1 MKQTGVVTRL
11 LDNGLAEV
19 AVERGTACG
28 GHCSGCG
35 ECVYSKHILV
45 PAENKIYAK
54 PGENVVIESET
65 GVIMQ
70 TALLIYMVPVV
81 MLFLGYG
88 LGALLRQ
95 GQGRCIAISLLFCAA
110 GVGLVALLGRRHKK
124 IDYQITGYK
133 R

>member
-1 MKQTGVVTRL
+1 MTQTGVVKRL
-11 LDNGLAEV
+11 LGNGQAEV

-35 ECVYSKHILV
+35 ECVYGKQILV

-54 PGENVVIESET
+54 PGEVVVIESET
-65 GVIMQ
+65 GVIME
-70 TALLIYMVPVV
+70 TALLVYMIPVV

-88 LGALLRQ
+88 LGALLGL
-95 GQGRCIAISLLFCAA
+95 GQGKCVALSLGMCVCGA
-110 GVGLVALLGRRHKK
+110 VIVTLLGRRHKK

>member
-1 MKQTGVVTRL
+1 MKQTGVVTKL

-28 GHCSGCG
+28 HCTGCG
-35 ECVYSKHILV
+35 ECVYGKRILV
-45 PAENKIYAK
+45 PAENQIFAK

-65 GVIMQ
+65 GVIME

-88 LGALLRQ
+88 LGALLHLS
-95 GQGRCIAISLLFCAA
+95 QGRCIALSLAVCVL
-110 GVGLVALLGRRHKK
+110 GIGIVTLLGRRHKK
-124 IDYQITGYK
+124 IDYRITGYK